1 MLDNPLKRQILHM
14 DKRILPLCRS
24 LNFPSTGDGS
34 MSEQIF
40 RLKTL
45 NIPLLLVMSGNM
57 YAVERALDYY
67 LNTEKAEGRAGEDEG
82 ASETTVVGSDR
93 EVVKEAKSKS

>member
-1 MLDNPLKRQILHM
+1 
-14 DKRILPLCRS
+14 
-24 LNFPSTGDGS
+24 